1 MGVMVWNGVRMITT
15 GGLVG
20 AGNVGSG
27 GGAFPVP
34 HPVTKNDT
42 EMNRAGIKKWIL
54 CFIITSKPIIYT

>member
-1 MGVMVWNGVRMITT
+1 MITT